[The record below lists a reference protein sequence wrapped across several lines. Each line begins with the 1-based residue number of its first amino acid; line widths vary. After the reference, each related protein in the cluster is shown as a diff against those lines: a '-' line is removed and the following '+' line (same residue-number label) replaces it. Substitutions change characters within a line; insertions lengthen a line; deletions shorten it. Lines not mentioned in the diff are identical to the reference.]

1 MSDSFIHDSYYE
13 CDRSAEE
20 AQKLYAD
27 YLKWCSMNG
36 TEPEVETFELV
47 DYENMGHIAYHA
59 EIFRKEKAKIP
70 QLLLD
75 ALQELKTIVPPK
87 EKAKIPQLLLDAL
100 QELKTIVPP
109 IRSTDK
115 ISIDVMN
122 KVDYAIAKA
131 ESFK

>member
-75 ALQELKTIVPPK
+75 ALQELKTIVPP
-87 EKAKIPQLLLDAL
+87 
-100 QELKTIVPP
+100 